1 MRKVLFLAALAMS
14 LAGCSGAATTQS
26 TTSTLQVIDVTT
38 STTVAETTTTIA
50 ATTTTTPPPVSG
62 IIATST
68 GLAGWWDGADW
79 VSAEVSAPPLQ
90 RDSEYQF
97 VYLNDPITTQPAGEI
112 TTDEDGI
119 CATPSSGLQF
129 PGQDNWMTPSP
140 IAVSAD
146 WDLRPHRIELLGT
159 TNKTYENETK
169 RLLPDA
175 DTKDFELVQVIRTD
189 LEGDGTL
196 EVIVTAQSISDTTL
210 INNKVGEFSI
220 VFLRKVINDEVQT
233 AVLHSFVVE
242 SFNDFEFGFMAP
254 AYVSAIADLNGDGKM
269 EIVLD
274 SFYYEGRSTA
284 IYEYINNDLGP
295 VAVLGAGCGA

>member
-1 MRKVLFLAALAMS
+1 MKTLAAFLLIGVTAC
-14 LAGCSGAATTQS
+14 GGGTNTQPTVAPLPPS
-26 TTSTLQVIDVTT
+26 AEVTT
-38 STTVAETTTTIA
+38 TLPPTTVTP
-50 ATTTTTPPPVSG
+50 TTTTTTTEPPAPVSG
-62 IIATST
+62 IVATST
-68 GLAGWWDGADW
+68 GIAGWWDGEAW
-79 VSAEVSAPPLQ
+79 VSAETTAPPLQ
-90 RDSEYQF
+90 RSSEYQF
-97 VYLNDPITTQPAGEI
+97 VLLNDPITTQPAGEI
-112 TTDEDGI
+112 TVDGDGL
-119 CATPSSGLQF
+119 CSTPSSGLRF
-129 PGQDNWMTPSP
+129 PETANWSDPSP

-159 TNKTYENETK
+159 SNKTYENAAKNLLPKGAETK
-169 RLLPDA
+169 DL
-175 DTKDFELVQVIRTD
+175 ELVQVIRTD

-295 VAVLGAGCGA
+295 VAVLGTGCGA